1 MPFVR
6 IEKSRHGG
14 LSSYTQP
21 VVVMGAYLADGKA
34 HKSRSV
40 TFRMTRPLLDQL
52 GWTLD
57 DHGRIGV
64 AVHEGTGAD
73 QGYIQLVQDEER
85 GYRGS
90 QGGSTNAED
99 RVNQGVSI
107 SVTIERFRHYVLNEC
122 PVPSHQVNFIID
134 GNALIV
140 ECPDWL
146 RYNTQSAPPPVVEEP
161 KLPLPRQSNKRDKPN
176 SIDTE
181 VDLADLSL
189 HLNRRER
196 RLLAN
201 KIAGKLR

>member
-34 HKSRSV
+34 HKGRSV
-40 TFRMTRPLLDQL
+40 TFRMTRPLIDQL
-52 GWTLD
+52 GWILNEE
-57 DHGRIGV
+57 GRIGV
-64 AVHEGTGAD
+64 SVHEGTGTD
-73 QGYIQLVQDEER
+73 QGYVQLVQDEQH

-90 QGGSTNAED
+90 QGGGNSDDKA
-99 RVNQGVSI
+99 NQGISI

-122 PVPSHQVNFIID
+122 PVSSHQVNFIVD

-146 RYNTQSAPPPVVEEP
+146 RYNPQSVPEPQPVVVEEP
-161 KLPLPRQSNKRDKPN
+161 KRPLLRKSNSKAE
-176 SIDTE
+176 E
-181 VDLADLSL
+181 VDIADLSL